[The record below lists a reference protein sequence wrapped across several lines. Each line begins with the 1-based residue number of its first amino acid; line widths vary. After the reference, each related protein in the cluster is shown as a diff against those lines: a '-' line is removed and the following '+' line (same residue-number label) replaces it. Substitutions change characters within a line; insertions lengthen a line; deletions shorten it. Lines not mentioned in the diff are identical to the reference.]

1 MPDVEAK
8 LLAAHRSRTRSAKV
22 RSRQPRRL
30 YWITAVAALML
41 LVLGLMVW
49 RSRPNSAPSQPVEA
63 KSNNGSEPA
72 GSKGARQSE
81 LVPGN
86 PSKATSASGDVH
98 REGTQS
104 KGVNKASRS
113 RRHFAAAQLAKRRK
127 EARELKEQQ
136 QALAVN
142 AEPAEVATDFV
153 PVGYGSAMDLQEG
166 GQLVRV
172 ELPRLALASFGLP
185 VNMDRVDERVKADVL
200 VGPDGL
206 ARAIRFVK

>member
-1 MPDVEAK
+1 MNCERFQLVAEDLARDDKSCAPEGNQRGLMVMDMNERAVALAHVAVCQPCAQKLTEQKELSQSLRSLMEQMQAVQISPDVEAK

-98 REGTQS
+98 WEGTQS

-127 EARELKEQQ
+127 EASEL
-136 QALAVN
+136 
-142 AEPAEVATDFV
+142 
-153 PVGYGSAMDLQEG
+153 
-166 GQLVRV
+166 
-172 ELPRLALASFGLP
+172 
-185 VNMDRVDERVKADVL
+185 
-200 VGPDGL
+200 
-206 ARAIRFVK
+206 